1 MIFKCKREDVV
12 IDKSGPFPSISSE
25 RIHKLLNESMKFAV
39 VAIKM
44 LGRNIRYTDLRDKV
58 VSLWKLDESVQL
70 TDLEGNC
77 FIAKLSNEKDY
88 QEILLGD
95 PWVIFGHYL
104 TVQPWT
110 LEFYPHSQFASQ
122 VMAWIRI
129 PGLPAKYY
137 KKSVIRAIGEVLG
150 KVIRIDYNTVLGE
163 RGKFAGMAVLIDL
176 SQPLTSKIRVHQH
189 TLFVE
194 YEGLPTI
201 CYCYGR
207 YGHLE
212 HVCPRKQGTKWRF
225 RLHHP
230 EHAVPSET
238 NRIMLAKS
246 VLYVYNSLLCH
257 ADRLSFLIAFIML
270 HSNRETQNSSCG
282 NQTLIIEFEE
292 VGRTNP
298 CNSTGEGNCCC
309 HEGIYSVWNVEAKK
323 QVKFF
328 HGCVASAFAER
339 DHAIMEP
346 EKAKEKEDSMSQLI
360 NPIQK
365 RVEELTSDCL
375 RLKKPNDDLQIDM
388 AKLAEQNETFKM
400 TSSQCQSTCSLLPPH
415 RLHPPTVPL
424 HAIEAFTSNG
434 KFSVTSAYEAL
445 EEDNWSKLLTNSQ
458 RVRRNLT
465 LEAACELS
473 DHGYEDMHQPCS
485 SSMPNCSYVL
495 EATSP
500 RTPQL
505 FRQFLNQL
513 IKE

>member
-129 PGLPAKYY
+129 PGLPARYY

-282 NQTLIIEFEE
+282 NQMLIIEVLSRTELSPTLLIAT
-292 VGRTNP
+292 GRARRSVSS
-298 CNSTGEGNCCC
+298 STITVNGNV
-309 HEGIYSVWNVEAKK
+309 IY
-323 QVKFF
+323 
-328 HGCVASAFAER
+328 
-339 DHAIMEP
+339 
-346 EKAKEKEDSMSQLI
+346 
-360 NPIQK
+360 
-365 RVEELTSDCL
+365 
-375 RLKKPNDDLQIDM
+375 
-388 AKLAEQNETFKM
+388 FK

-445 EEDNWSKLLTNSQ
+445 EEDNWSKLLTNSE